1 MKAVKNNR
9 VYTITEQQRKSY
21 AVQGFD
27 ILDDGGKVLEHAVG
41 KTVPY
46 AEHAALLA
54 ENEQL
59 KAQIAELEAQKL
71 SKQGKKE

>member
-21 AVQGFD
+21 AAQGFD
-27 ILDDGGKVLEHAVG
+27 ILDDGGNVIEHAVG

-46 AEHAALLA
+46 SEYAALLA
-54 ENEQL
+54 ENARL
-59 KAQIAELEAQKL
+59 KAETAAPEKPPRQTE
-71 SKQGKKE
+71 KE